1 MGKRLNALLGRS
13 SSASKKLRTVA
24 NLAVSRIAILRN
36 LHGVRCSQARSD
48 VIQLLHQQPHQHHAL
63 VRVEQ
68 VIKEQNSLDALVM
81 IEMCCHILKESTE
94 IITNSRECPDEVKEA
109 VSSLIFAA
117 SRTGEFP
124 ELQEIRR
131 IFTSKYGKDFAYSAV
146 ELRNG
151 CRVYPKL
158 VEGLSTERASMETR
172 QNLLK
177 QIAKENGITLELSR
191 NIDLQEESED
201 LKDIPMKDDYHEV
214 APAAGDAIDSDG
226 AVAAGDAFDS
236 DDDGFNAMCGS
247 DDEEIIENLNVYN
260 VQTNAE
266 MSEDKV
272 FDAQVNGKTIHD
284 DTP

>member
-1 MGKRLNALLGRS
+1 MIIKQVHGFKR
-13 SSASKKLRTVA
+13 
-24 NLAVSRIAILRN
+24 II
-36 LHGVRCSQARSD
+36 
-48 VIQLLHQQPHQHHAL
+48 
-63 VRVEQ
+63 
-68 VIKEQNSLDALVM
+68 SL
-81 IEMCCHILKESTE
+81 
-94 IITNSRECPDEVKEA
+94 
-109 VSSLIFAA
+109 
-117 SRTGEFP
+117 
-124 ELQEIRR
+124 Q
-131 IFTSKYGKDFAYSAV
+131 
-146 ELRNG
+146 
-151 CRVYPKL
+151 L